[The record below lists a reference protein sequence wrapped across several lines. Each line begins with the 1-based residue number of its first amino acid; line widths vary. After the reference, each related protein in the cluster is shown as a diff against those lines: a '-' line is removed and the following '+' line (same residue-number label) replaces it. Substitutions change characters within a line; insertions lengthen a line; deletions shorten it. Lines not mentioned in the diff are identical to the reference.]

1 MKLRAAE
8 VKHTDMANEMRT
20 EVVDI
25 IAGGGHKTA
34 KHGAEDV
41 VEISLGNIGKVRIE

>member
-1 MKLRAAE
+1 MHPE

-25 IAGGGHKTA
+25 IAGA
-34 KHGAEDV
+34 R
-41 VEISLGNIGKVRIE
+41 SLGHSESMVSLMRHIGELMVDDG

>member
-1 MKLRAAE
+1 MVVKPSQAK

-25 IAGGGHKTA
+25 IAGTMGRA
-34 KHGAEDV
+34 
-41 VEISLGNIGKVRIE
+41 